1 MKWQWLV
8 FVLATALC
16 WGAYV
21 PAIHAG
27 QAAIASK
34 PGPLRA
40 FLCVGIAYFATAV
53 VVPLILI
60 ARGVEPFEFQTKGLV
75 ISLVAGILGA
85 AGALCVIL
93 ALKAGGKPIYV
104 APLVFGL
111 APIVNVALSML
122 LHPPKST
129 TAISPMFYFGIVLA
143 AVGAGLVLRFKP
155 A

>member
-1 MKWQWLV
+1 MKSQWLV
-8 FVLATALC
+8 FVIATALC

-27 QAAIASK
+27 QTAIAAR

-40 FLCVGIAYFATAV
+40 FLCVGLAYFATAV

-93 ALKAGGKPIYV
+93 ALKAGGRPIYV
-104 APLVFGL
+104 APLVFGM
-111 APIVNVALSML
+111 APVVNVAISML
-122 LHPPKST
+122 LHPHKSDE
-129 TAISPMFYFGIVLA
+129 AIHPMFYAGIVLA
-143 AVGAGLVLRFKP
+143 AVGAAMILRFKP